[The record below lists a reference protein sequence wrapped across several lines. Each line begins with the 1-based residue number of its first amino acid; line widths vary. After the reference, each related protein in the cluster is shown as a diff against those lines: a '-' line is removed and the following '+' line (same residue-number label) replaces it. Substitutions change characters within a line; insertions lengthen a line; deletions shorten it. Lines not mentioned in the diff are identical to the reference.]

1 MVFHPKRLYTPD
13 EANRALPLV
22 RRIVADIAETY
33 QRLIDNSELAS
44 SANPDEL
51 VGLDTAHREEM
62 GDVCDRI
69 EADKKLLT
77 EYVAEL
83 DKMGILL
90 KGPLDG
96 LVDFPAKKGDRVVFL
111 CWKSGEAAVGH
122 WHEIDAGF
130 LGREPICSPD
140 FDAEEAT
147 PSKAACENAVTPAA
161 AIDPRPRKETTW
173 NSSRSS

>member
-1 MVFHPKRLYTPD
+1 MSFQPKKLYTPD

-33 QRLIDNSELAS
+33 QRLVDNCEMSQA
-44 SANPDEL
+44 ANPDEI

-62 GDVCDRI
+62 GDVCDRM
-69 EADKKLLT
+69 EADKKLLV
-77 EYVAEL
+77 EYVEEL

-96 LVDFPAKKGDRVVFL
+96 LVDFPSMRDGRVVLL
-111 CWKSGEAAVGH
+111 CWKSGEPKVAH
-122 WHEIDAGF
+122 WHEIESGYR
-130 LGREPICSPD
+130 GRQPICHEE
-140 FDAEEAT
+140 FDSGETSSKTAEPPA
-147 PSKAACENAVTPAA
+147 PAA
-161 AIDPRPRKETTW
+161 ASVDGRQPKETTW